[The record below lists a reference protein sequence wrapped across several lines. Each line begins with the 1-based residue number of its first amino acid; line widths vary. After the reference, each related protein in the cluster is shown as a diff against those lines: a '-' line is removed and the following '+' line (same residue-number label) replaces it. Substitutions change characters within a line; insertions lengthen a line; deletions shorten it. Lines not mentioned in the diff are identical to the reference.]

1 MTDIVEEKR
10 KAGRPAGSKG
20 KAKVTALIERL
31 MVSNK
36 SEIKQI
42 VGSIIKL
49 AEGGE
54 KWAIEA
60 VAARVWPVPAGRTVA
75 FDLPEIHTAADGEA
89 AIGAIL
95 AACGAGRLTPAEAK
109 TLSDI
114 VARKVETTH
123 MRVL

>member
-1 MTDIVEEKR
+1 V
-10 KAGRPAGSKG
+10 P
-20 KAKVTALIERL
+20 ALIERL

-60 VAARVWPVPAGRTVA
+60 VAARVWPVPSGRTIA
-75 FDLPEIHTAADGEA
+75 FDLPEIRTAADGEA

-123 MRVL
+123 MRVLEERMQVLEQAQPRQIKSYQKIG